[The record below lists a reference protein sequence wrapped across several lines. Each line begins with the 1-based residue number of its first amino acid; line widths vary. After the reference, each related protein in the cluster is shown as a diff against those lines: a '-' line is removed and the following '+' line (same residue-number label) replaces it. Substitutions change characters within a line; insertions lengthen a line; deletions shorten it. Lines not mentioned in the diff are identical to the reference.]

1 MERGMRPYKA
11 LGNFK
16 IEPYD
21 MRFFA
26 LYDGEALVCVTV
38 YKAGALE
45 VMQRL
50 FNLQEVQNGKN

>member
-1 MERGMRPYKA
+1 MLRGMRPYTP
-11 LGNFK
+11 LGTFR

-26 LYDGEALVCVTV
+26 LYDGDVMVCVTV

-45 VMQRL
+45 VMKRL
-50 FNLQEVQNGKN
+50 FELSGKE